1 MSGTTTNYALR
12 KPTSTDPVDVAG
24 DVGRLADDTDAA
36 LMKVGRT
43 GEYTSAT
50 ACPNTT
56 ATALVLSAV
65 SDPNGWLS
73 AGQVVPNLPGTYLVV
88 ASISI
93 PGPPGTGRFQASLTR
108 NGAAVGSSNGVVD
121 AAEGTPVRN
130 VVRVVTLNGASDAIG
145 AGVQQWLGAT
155 VTPSVTLTVT
165 RIG

>member
-24 DVGRLADDTDAA
+24 DVGRLADDTDVA
-36 LMKVGRT
+36 LKKIGRT
-43 GEYTSAT
+43 GEYTSGT
-50 ACPNTT
+50 SCPHTT
-56 ATALVLSAV
+56 ATALVLSSV

-73 AGQVVPNLPGTYLVV
+73 SGQVVPNLPGTYLVV

-93 PGPPGTGRFQASLTR
+93 PSPPGTGRFQASITK
-108 NGAAVGSSNGVVD
+108 NGGAVGSDNGIVD
-121 AAEGTPVRN
+121 SAEGTPVRN
-130 VVRVVTLNGASDAIG
+130 VVRVVTLNGSSDAIG